1 MSPTTAAGMEF
12 FMKLN
17 VDALVIGAGPAGLG
31 AALSLKESGIDNI
44 LVVDREDS
52 PGGILMQCIHNGFG
66 LHRFKEDLTGPEYA
80 ERVIRPVLDK
90 KIGVL
95 LRACAID
102 IIQEKD
108 SITVILLSEE
118 KGLVRAEAKAVVL
131 AMGCRERN
139 RGNIA
144 IPGSRPAGILTAG
157 FAQKMMNM
165 FGHPPGR
172 EIVILGSGDIGLI
185 MARRLTWEGSR
196 VKAVIEAQAYPGGL
210 NRNIVQ
216 CLHDFD
222 IPLYLSHTISRI
234 AGSGRISSVEVTPLE
249 HGSFADP
256 QRRFTLACD
265 TLLLSV
271 GLIPENE
278 LSLRAGVVLDHATG
292 GAVVDAGLMTS
303 VRGVFACGNALQ
315 VHDLADNV
323 SEEAE
328 ECGKSVAR
336 YLRGGTSKGRE
347 IPVNT
352 GNLVRYALPARAEA
366 GKEVMISFR
375 PISPARNVML
385 VVKTDTE
392 ELLRKKERKVFPSIM
407 HRVRIPRIPENAAY
421 LEVSFISEEK

>member
-1 MSPTTAAGMEF
+1 MNI
-12 FMKLN
+12 K
-17 VDALVIGAGPAGLG
+17 VDALIIGAGPAGLG
-31 AALSLKESGIDNI
+31 AAISLKESGIDDI
-44 LVVDREDS
+44 LIVDREEA
-52 PGGILMQCIHNGFG
+52 PGGILLQCIHNGFG
-66 LHRFKEDLTGPEYA
+66 LHRFKEELTGPEYA
-80 ERVIRPVLDK
+80 ERDITLAVEKNIK
-90 KIGVL
+90 ML
-95 LRACAID
+95 LRSCVVD
-102 IIQEKD
+102 IIRQG
-108 SITVILLSEE
+108 SSFTVVMLSEE
-118 KGLVRAEAKAVVL
+118 KGLVRAEAKVVIL

-196 VKAVIEAQAYPGGL
+196 VKAVVEAQAYPGGL

-234 AGSGRISSVEVTPLE
+234 SGDKRISAVEVAPIE
-249 HGSFADP
+249 NGIPAMP
-256 QRRFTLACD
+256 EKRFTLTCD

-278 LSLRAGVVLDHATG
+278 LSLKAGVVLDGGTR
-292 GAVVDAGLMTS
+292 GAVVDANLMTS
-303 VRGVFACGNALQ
+303 VPGIFACGNVLQ

-328 ECGKSVAR
+328 FCGRSAAK
-336 YLRGGTSKGRE
+336 YLRGEIAKGRE
-347 IPVNT
+347 VPLKT
-352 GNLVRYALPARAEA
+352 GNLVRYVLPSRLEA
-366 GKEVMISFR
+366 GKEVVISFR
-375 PISPARNVML
+375 PMSPSQNVIL
-385 VVKTDTE
+385 TVKTDKE
-392 ELLRKKERKVFPSIM
+392 ELYRKKERKIFPSIM
-407 HRVRIPRIPENAAY
+407 HRIHIAKVPNDAQY
-421 LEVSFISEEK
+421 LEVAFTPEVK